1 MLKELLYQAV
11 DWVAMVHDKI
21 SRLNDQF
28 EGTLSDKQLHFLVI
42 GILGLLLVF
51 LIHPIFLH
59 LSKTNHV
66 MVITW
71 IYVFTLILV
80 ITFAVEIGQRLTKTG
95 EMEFADIVFG
105 VGGFVAMFAVFA
117 IIRAVIMAIVHST
130 RKRKAAQQKTDS
142 NKTGKKTADVPQPQQ
157 QIATYANRTVH
168 ARRL

>member
-105 VGGFVAMFAVFA
+105 VGGFVAMFAIFA

-157 QIATYANRTVH
+157 QIAPYANRTVH

>member
-11 DWVAMVHDKI
+11 DWIAIVHDKI
-21 SRLNDQF
+21 GRLNDHF

-51 LIHPIFLH
+51 LIHPFFLH
-59 LSKTNHV
+59 LSRTNHV

-105 VGGFVAMFAVFA
+105 VGGFIAMFAVFA
-117 IIRAVIMAIVHST
+117 LIRAVIMGIISSV
-130 RKRKAAQQKTDS
+130 RKRKDTQQERIL
-142 NKTGKKTADVPQPQQ
+142 NKTADMPNPKHQA
-157 QIATYANRTVH
+157 AT
-168 ARRL
+168 

>member
-105 VGGFVAMFAVFA
+105 VGGFIAMFAVFA
-117 IIRAVIMAIVHST
+117 LIRAVIMGIISSV
-130 RKRKAAQQKTDS
+130 RKRKDTQQERIL
-142 NKTGKKTADVPQPQQ
+142 NKTADMPNPKHQA
-157 QIATYANRTVH
+157 AT
-168 ARRL
+168 

>member
-105 VGGFVAMFAVFA
+105 VGGFVAMFAIFA

-142 NKTGKKTADVPQPQQ
+142 NKTGKKTAGPCEAALINSGLLFVTE
-157 QIATYANRTVH
+157 I
-168 ARRL
+168 